1 MENTEEYIRN
11 RLFALQDLS
20 YRDFSAK
27 LIPNIYEDRII
38 GIRTPDIRKLA
49 KELSETEQ
57 GMEFIHILPHK
68 YHEENCLHAFII
80 ELIKDYDLC
89 LSEIQRFL
97 PYIDNWATC
106 DSLSPK
112 VFAKNKDKL
121 INEIKSWISDD
132 KTYTIRFGIG
142 MLMRHYLDDNF
153 DPVYP
158 EMLSEIRSEE
168 YYVNMMLAWYYATAL
183 AKQYEAVIPYIEEK
197 KLSVWVHNK
206 TIRKAIESYRIT
218 DEQKKYLRT
227 LRIKEK

>member
-80 ELIKDYDLC
+80 ELIKDYDRC